1 MLGECAGRD
10 IYDPAP
16 PPKDH
21 AYWACGD
28 HAFAHHG
35 ASVNITPL
43 DELYSDHPGGLHI
56 GMADATVRFFS
67 EETPK
72 RVIDALATRAL
83 SDPIHGEF

>member
-10 IYDPAP
+10 VHDL
-16 PPKDH
+16 DGMNESG
-21 AYWACGD
+21 YWANGD

-35 ASVNITPL
+35 AAVNITPV
-43 DELYSDHPGGLHI
+43 DELYSDHPGGLHM
-56 GMADATVRFFS
+56 GMADATVRFLA
-67 EETPK
+67 EDVPK